1 MIIRRIRIRRFKK
14 LLDQMLECGPGLN
27 VIHGGNDAGKST
39 LHLAFSAVLYPVR
52 PSDVKTYG
60 TWGEGDPGEIAV
72 EFDAGDRSYRLRK
85 DFGNRKVVLETAD
98 GAIEDPKHV
107 ERRIGE
113 LLGVTSLSLFRATVH
128 ISQWDLAG
136 VQKEQQE
143 IGTRLARI
151 VTGGDADAARVLNTL
166 DERIRRLE
174 VGLQRPAK
182 TPGPLKA
189 DQDRLAL
196 LAAEQHRL
204 AREVEAIE
212 RAAAERDR
220 LVAQIAGLEQQVRD
234 DEELLK
240 ANRRLLE
247 LETQWKRTS
256 ARAKELESLRH
267 RVERAA
273 REVEAADR
281 DEALHLTPIDPDTLR
296 RLQDAETRARLL
308 ATPLGQTVTQDLGSA
323 ASRPEATGSTLDRLL
338 AVGPVGLGFLALL
351 VGVTGAAF
359 LGAGKIL
366 WGVVLLGI
374 ALGLGGALMVARGRR
389 ASRAAHEAMVYAERQ
404 ARGRQ
409 AEERRAAAE
418 AAAGEVRQQLEALGV
433 PSTRVAV
440 DLADRRDRAHSRRA
454 AASTILAALLGGRSR
469 EEIALEHEGILLDLG
484 MIRAQREEPDLI
496 LRQLDPAGF
505 QRLQAEAAARKARLT
520 DAVGALHR
528 LEGRLSGRSPHE
540 DLARAEE
547 EITEIRARLAR
558 HQRFGDVLK
567 LTRAVLFEA
576 HRGTIVPG
584 KALLE
589 ERAGRYLG
597 ELSGGVYA
605 RVAVDEHTLAPRVW
619 VGPPKEWAEVESREI
634 GSGAVD
640 QCYLA
645 LRLALVDVLCTDHR
659 PPLFLDDPFLA
670 YDEHRERAAMGFLR
684 QWARGRQVFLLTCR
698 GQYHQYADRLIILGE
713 VSTPAALSSAPV
725 LPAG

>member
-27 VIHGGNDAGKST
+27 VIHGRNDAGKST

-60 TWGEGDPGEIAV
+60 TWGEGDPGEITV

-85 DFGNRKVVLETAD
+85 DLGNRKVVLETAD
-98 GAIEDPKHV
+98 GTIEDPKHV
-107 ERRIGE
+107 EQRIGE

-151 VTGGDADAARVLNTL
+151 VTGGDADAARVLNAL
-166 DERIRRLE
+166 DERVRRLE

-196 LAAEQHRL
+196 LSAEQHRL

-247 LETQWKRTS
+247 LETQWKRAS
-256 ARAKELESLRH
+256 ARAKELESLRD

-281 DEALHLTPIDPDTLR
+281 DEALNLAPIDPETLR
-296 RLQDAETRARLL
+296 RLQDAETRVRLL
-308 ATPLGQTVTQDLGSA
+308 ETPLGQPGPDLWSVGSGPA
-323 ASRPEATGSTLDRLL
+323 ATGSAMDRLL
-338 AVGPVGLGFLALL
+338 AFGPVGLGFVALFI
-351 VGVTGAAF
+351 GVAGAVL
-359 LGAGKIL
+359 LGAGKTL
-366 WGVVLLGI
+366 WGIVVLAG
-374 ALGLGGALMVARGRR
+374 ALGLGGAVMAARGRR
-389 ASRAAHEAMVYAERQ
+389 ASRAAREAMVHADRQ
-404 ARGRQ
+404 ARIRQ
-409 AEERRAAAE
+409 AEERRAAA
-418 AAAGEVRQQLEALGV
+418 AAAAEEVRRQLEALGV

-440 DLADRRDRAHSRRA
+440 DLSDRRERAHLRRA
-454 AASTILAALLGGRSR
+454 AACNLLSVLLGGRSR
-469 EEIALEHEGILLDLG
+469 EEIVLEHEGILLDLG
-484 MIRAQREEPDLI
+484 MIRAQREEPDLV
-496 LRQLDPAGF
+496 LRQLHPAGF

-520 DAVGALHR
+520 DAIGALHR

-547 EITEIRARLAR
+547 EITETRARLAW

-589 ERAGRYLG
+589 ERAGRYLR
-597 ELSGGVYA
+597 ELSGGVYE

-619 VGPPKEWAEVESREI
+619 VGPPKEWAEVASREI

-713 VSTPAALSSAPV
+713 VSAPASLSSAPAI
-725 LPAG
+725 PGG